1 MVFKIIQNLFNNFY
15 TQTTTPKNSKRPPQP
30 RIIGVGGERVWHKLA
45 GTGTDERDYKLQ
57 MITVGCAARALLFRI
72 LLERIRINT

>member
-30 RIIGVGGERVWHKLA
+30 RIIGVGERVWHKLLELEPTSA
-45 GTGTDERDYKLQ
+45 ITNYK
-57 MITVGCAARALLFRI
+57 
-72 LLERIRINT
+72 